1 MSSSIVSSGSNL
13 TTGQV
18 CLTCTRCSTIYGI
31 SNLLNCPAC
40 GGILQV
46 EYPEGHAQSCESLS
60 SAFTGS
66 MWEFS
71 SFLPPLL
78 RKNVVTNGEG
88 KTPLK
93 PSRVAPNTV
102 FFKDESKNPTGSF
115 KDRPTSVCV
124 SMAKK
129 FGCTKI
135 VTASSGN
142 GAAAAACYASLA
154 GMDNTIYV
162 PEHTPIAKV
171 AQTLAYG
178 GNIVKVRG
186 NFSKSYEL
194 AKLAA
199 QSPQVMNVTTTFLN
213 PYGIEGDKT
222 IAHEIYEDLGTNPTA
237 VFIPVGAG
245 PIAYGIFKGFKELC
259 AIHPNLS
266 MPRIIAVQAAG
277 CAPIATALQL
287 GISVR
292 SEKHPATI
300 ASAIS
305 DPLEGYEQDGELT
318 VLSIKATQGFGIT
331 VTDSEIINAGLE
343 LARLEGLFVE
353 PASAA
358 AFAGYRKAVNDAL
371 VEASGLIVC
380 ILTGHGL
387 KDSTAYIDNN
397 NPIPMTEHFSGKKL

>member
-1 MSSSIVSSGSNL
+1 
-13 TTGQV
+13 
-18 CLTCTRCSTIYGI
+18 
-31 SNLLNCPAC
+31 
-40 GGILQV
+40 
-46 EYPEGHAQSCESLS
+46 
-60 SAFTGS
+60 
-66 MWEFS
+66 MWELS

-78 RKNVVTNGEG
+78 RENVVTNGEG
-88 KTPLK
+88 MTPLK
-93 PSRVAPNTV
+93 SSKVSPETV
-102 FFKDESKNPTGSF
+102 YLKDESKNPTGSF

-124 SMAKK
+124 SMAKE

-154 GMDNTIYV
+154 GMDNTIFV
-162 PEHTPIAKV
+162 PEHTPMAKV

-178 GNIVKVRG
+178 GNVVKVRG
-186 NFSKSYEL
+186 NFSRSYEL

-199 QSPQVMNVTTTFLN
+199 QSPEVMNVTTTFLN
-213 PYGIEGDKT
+213 PYGVEGDKT
-222 IAHEIYEDLGTNPTA
+222 IAHEIYKDLGTNPTA
-237 VFIPVGAG
+237 VFLPVGAG

-259 AIHPNLS
+259 HIHTDLS

-277 CAPIATALQL
+277 CAPIANALLL
-287 GISVR
+287 GTSVC

-305 DPLEGYEQDGELT
+305 DPLDGYEQDGELT
-318 VLSIKATQGFGIT
+318 VRAIQATQGFGIT
-331 VTDSEIINAGLE
+331 VTDAEIVNAGLE

-358 AFAGYRKAVNDAL
+358 AYAGYRKAVNETLIDA
-371 VEASGLIVC
+371 SDLIVC

-387 KDSTAYIDNN
+387 KDSGAYIGNAS
-397 NPIPMTEHFSGKKL
+397 PIPMIEHLSDMKTEREGNLSC